1 MANILFNTDIIESHE
16 RRIQVEKLTPIG
28 REIIENY
35 KHVRVDDKTIKLVKP
50 KGFKLTVKVESLPK
64 KKRNQDYYQDYYF
77 NGLAMKS

>member
-1 MANILFNTDIIESHE
+1 MKNLFSNTEISENFE

-50 KGFKLTVKVESLPK
+50 KGFKLTVKVDSLPK
-64 KKRNQDYYQDYYF
+64 KERNNNDYQDYYF
-77 NGLAMKS
+77 NNELY

>member
-1 MANILFNTDIIESHE
+1 MKNLFSNTEISENFE
-16 RRIQVEKLTPIG
+16 RRIQVEKLTPKG

-64 KKRNQDYYQDYYF
+64 KKRNTEIYEDYFFDKDFY
-77 NGLAMKS
+77 